1 MLRGNNIFSLILIYK
16 TGIARGCVKNM
27 KEFSYLK
34 LVTAIIL
41 IATSIF
47 AASCLATNHAA
58 NSGGTTN
65 VYYGDTN
72 AVVVMDTTQVGL
84 TPGYQPL
91 IRICNKSNDNVI
103 STIFGTVNSNQETIV
118 DLPPNLTYY
127 DLKFE
132 IRLWFN
138 FDWYTHV
145 IPWNTAAIVY
155 FDPLVLDN
163 ATEDLSNVL
172 VGKLECDSGIPM
184 GKAPVDFKS
193 DSLNLVGLTDEYGA
207 VCFDFTTVPNGT
219 YVGHYEWLGN
229 ESAAAVNSSDF
240 SVVIGNSSINDTTN
254 DTTNDTVND
263 TNISIDGS
271 IDNATGNL
279 SEPFEAL
286 PVTGAYLMLFIIL
299 AGLAVLFYIWRD

>member
-1 MLRGNNIFSLILIYK
+1 MK
-16 TGIARGCVKNM
+16 E

-34 LVTAIIL
+34 LATVVLL
-41 IATSIF
+41 IASVVF
-47 AASCLATNHAA
+47 AISCLATNHAA

-72 AVVVMDTTQVGL
+72 AVVVMDTYNLGMS
-84 TPGYQPL
+84 PGYEPM
-91 IRICNKSNDNVI
+91 INVRDKSNGNMITVLN
-103 STIFGTVNSNQETIV
+103 GTVDANQQTIV
-118 DLPPNLTYY
+118 NLPQSLTFY

-172 VGKLECDSGIPM
+172 VGKLECDNGIPM

-193 DSLNLVGLTDEYGA
+193 DSLDLVGLTDEYGN
-207 VCFDFTTVPNGT
+207 VLFDFTTVPKGT
-219 YVGHYEWLGN
+219 YTGHFEWLGD
-229 ESAAAVNSSDF
+229 SAAAAVNSSDF
-240 SVVIGNSSINDTTN
+240 TVVISNSDDDITNDTTN
-254 DTTNDTVND
+254 DTTNSTNDAVNDTND
-263 TNISIDGS
+263 TNISIAGIDG
-271 IDNATGNL
+271 L
-279 SEPFEAL
+279 LEPFEEL
-286 PVTGAYLMLFIIL
+286 PVTGTDAFLFGAL
-299 AGLAVLFYIWRD
+299 ACLAVLCYVKRK